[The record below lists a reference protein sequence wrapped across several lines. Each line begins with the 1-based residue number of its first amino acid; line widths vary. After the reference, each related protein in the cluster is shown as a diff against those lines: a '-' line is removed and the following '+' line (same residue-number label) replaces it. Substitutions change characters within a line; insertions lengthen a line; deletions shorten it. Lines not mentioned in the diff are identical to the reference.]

1 MKRIYLESLIGL
13 FACFMASIFAYEVT
27 VYQWTTDYEFVLYDY
42 EALAHQQLISN
53 IATNQGVEAAE
64 EAIAQFAD
72 MTRHIVTTFPLGLGA
87 PSEVVEFFKAQSD
100 MPVLFDDDRDLWFHF
115 PGSDAIY
122 RYAPDEEAFVR
133 QKIQLEDD
141 LLWLFFS
148 LSFVIYA
155 SGHLFVIHRR
165 VKKLERATL
174 GFASGDF
181 SIRAETRSGS
191 AIGTLNRSFNLMADK
206 IQHLIDSNRALT
218 NAVAHELRTPVFRIQ
233 WQAELLKDTP
243 LDQDQRATIDSI
255 VEDTEEMEGM
265 VDELLYFAKLDNH
278 KLDLEKSR
286 FELSTYVDKLI
297 PRWQKETKLT
307 LAMTSHLNTDHQLDA
322 DKHQLKRALDNVVRN
337 AFKFAESQIDIHLVE
352 KEKYLCIEI
361 HDDGPGVDEEHIAH
375 LFEPFYV
382 GNKARNKGKSGHGL
396 GLSIVEKICQQ
407 HGGYASVKRSAKLNG
422 ALFTLCLPK
431 CNSEPDKPIQ

>member
-1 MKRIYLESLIGL
+1 MKRIYLESIIGL

-64 EAIAQFAD
+64 EAITQFAD
-72 MTRHIVTTFPLGLGA
+72 MTRHIVTTFPLGEGV
-87 PSEVVEFFKAQSD
+87 PSDILEFFKAQSD
-100 MPVLFDDDRDLWFHF
+100 MPILFDDDRDLWFHF
-115 PGSDAIY
+115 AGSDSIY
-122 RYAPDEEAFVR
+122 RYAPDEDAFVR
-133 QKIQLEDD
+133 QKIQFEDD
-141 LLWLFFS
+141 LLWLFFI
-148 LSFVIYA
+148 LSFVVYT
-155 SGHLFVIHRR
+155 SGHLFVIYRR

-174 GFASGDF
+174 SFAAGDF
-181 SIRAETRSGS
+181 STRAVTNSSS

-233 WQAELLKDTP
+233 WQAELLKDTS
-243 LDQDQRATIDSI
+243 LNQEQRETIDSI

-265 VDELLYFAKLDNH
+265 VDELLYFAKLDNQ
-278 KLDLEKSR
+278 KLDLEKSS

-307 LAMTSHLNTDHQLDA
+307 LALTSNLSSDQQLEA
-322 DKHQLKRALDNVVRN
+322 DKHLLKRALDNVVRN
-337 AFKFAESQIDIHLVE
+337 AFKFAETQVAIHLVD
-352 KEKYLCIEI
+352 KDKYVCIEI
-361 HDDGPGVDEEHIAH
+361 HDDGPGVDEEHLAH

-407 HGGYASVKRSAKLNG
+407 HGGHANVGHSTLLNG
-422 ALFTLCLPK
+422 AMFSLCLPK